1 MRQRQ
6 EDGGGGWQE
15 GMHALL
21 LGGRSPLLPELHG
34 RRITAPSNQLE
45 AVGCYPLQLCVCNLQ
60 LVP

>member
-1 MRQRQ
+1 MRQRE

-34 RRITAPSNQLE
+34 RRVTALKS
-45 AVGCYPLQLCVCNLQ
+45 A
-60 LVP
+60 